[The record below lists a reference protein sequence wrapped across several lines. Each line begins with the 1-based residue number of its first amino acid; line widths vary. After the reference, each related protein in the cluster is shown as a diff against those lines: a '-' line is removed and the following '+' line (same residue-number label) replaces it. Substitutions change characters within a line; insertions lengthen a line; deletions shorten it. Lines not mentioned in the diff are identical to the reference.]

1 MVVTLTLG
9 YAETRV
15 WVDRPLLTALSWG
28 RPPKAA
34 VKGNTNVAVKTD
46 AKAIAKGRT
55 KAAAKGYTKKE
66 VIGSNAKAVAKA
78 AKTDVQTADTKL
90 AGNERVPAP
99 VVAAVA
105 PPGLQVPQAPAVALR
120 EKAAL
125 KDQTLC
131 AGPGTLVGAD
141 GKPLPPPPPPPEAPP
156 PLLAPVAF
164 LEPPLPAEAPVVK
177 TFTFVNHHPAGR
189 VVDMDG
195 LSVAYRDAAW
205 FTRRHL
211 LGADG
216 KPRNLPAV
224 WAGAGGGGAAAASPD
239 EEEEGE
245 LTVVEAGDPGY
256 VAPVLGGG
264 GPPPPLVDLDASVSA
279 SDGEGE
285 GAPHAA
291 GAAALP
297 LESDAE
303 GDDSDGAAHVLLLSD
318 DCHDVADVSSSSDGE
333 VMCVLPPSCGGKSG
347 AVAELSSDEEEGV
360 PPMLWGANSEALSA
374 DGEVTVVPP
383 PSCRGKGMAVAVL
396 LSDEEEGVKQMRW
409 GENAASSVSYVADTP
424 AAAGVTGAGAS
435 AAAAHGSVTA
445 VAPATTNIVALSDS
459 DCEVVS
465 S

>member
-1 MVVTLTLG
+1 M
-9 YAETRV
+9 
-15 WVDRPLLTALSWG
+15 
-28 RPPKAA
+28 
-34 VKGNTNVAVKTD
+34 
-46 AKAIAKGRT
+46 
-55 KAAAKGYTKKE
+55 
-66 VIGSNAKAVAKA
+66 IGSNAKAVAKA

-90 AGNERVPAP
+90 AGNESVPAP

-224 WAGAGGGGAAAASPD
+224 WAGAGGAAAAAASPD